1 MEGKWMLKAVFFDI
15 DGTLV
20 DSNDFHVMAWQEAF
34 RDFGHY
40 FEQSDIRGQ
49 IGKGGDQLVPSLL
62 PGIDEKLQKAVSER
76 HGKVFKPKYLA
87 QVKPFPH
94 AFDLLEMLHA
104 KGVKVLL
111 ASSSEKTEVDHYI
124 DLLKVEPF
132 LTGTV
137 SKDDVAH
144 SKPAGDIFAAALSK
158 VFPLSASET
167 LAVGDTPY
175 DVESALRSGIKTI
188 GLRSGGFSE
197 EVLGDAGA
205 PYIYASVQDLFD
217 NFDNSPLRN

>member
-1 MEGKWMLKAVFFDI
+1 MLKAVFFDI

-34 RDFGHY
+34 RDFGHR
-40 FEQSDIRGQ
+40 FEQDAIRSQ

-62 PGIDEKLQKAVSER
+62 PGIDDKSQKAISHR
-76 HGKVFKPKYLA
+76 HGEIFKPRYLE

-94 AFDLLEMLHA
+94 AFDLVEMLHA
-104 KGVKVLL
+104 KGAQVLL
-111 ASSSEKTEVDHYI
+111 ASSSEKAEVDHYVG
-124 DLLKVEPF
+124 LLKVEGF

-137 SKDDVAH
+137 SKDEVAN
-144 SKPAGDIFAAALSK
+144 SKPVGDIFAAALAK

-167 LAVGDTPY
+167 FAIGDTPY
-175 DVESALRSGIKTI
+175 DVESALRSDIKTI

-197 EVLGDAGA
+197 EVLGNAGA
-205 PYIYASVQDLFD
+205 PYVYASVKDLFEH
-217 NFDNSPLRN
+217 FETSPLNG